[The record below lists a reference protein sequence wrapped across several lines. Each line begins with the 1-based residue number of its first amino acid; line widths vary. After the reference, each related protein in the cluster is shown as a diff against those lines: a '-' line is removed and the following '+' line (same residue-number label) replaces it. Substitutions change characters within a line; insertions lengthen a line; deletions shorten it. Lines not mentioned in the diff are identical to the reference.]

1 MTKAIYFDMD
11 GTIADLYGVKNWL
24 DFLLAEDTTPYS
36 EAKPL
41 INLNTLARLLN
52 KLQHKGFKIGII
64 SWTAKNGSKDYN
76 KKVETAKLNWLNKH
90 LKSVHFD
97 EIYIVNYGTP
107 KQTLGKGI
115 LFDDEEQNRKAWT
128 GKAYDEKNILN
139 VLKTY

>member
-52 KLQHKGFKIGII
+52 KLQHKGFKIGVI
-64 SWTAKNGSKDYN
+64 SWTAKNGSKEYN